1 MVQHLPWQPDS
12 PRVCGAP
19 PALGDV
25 DADEHGDLV
34 HDPASLDAGSLISPG
49 DRSGCGDTAGGAPGF
64 GPALVDPWESGLPPA
79 YPIPV
84 PDRATPTYEWESFAA
99 ARVTAERPAS
109 RRITRRERARGGSTA
124 RGEVEHDR
132 AGEDH
137 RAQQAGHDRAD
148 TTCPS
153 GFSPRFSRVWG
164 PSLAIVH
171 CSMKT

>member
-1 MVQHLPWQPDS
+1 VHIEP
-12 PRVCGAP
+12 V
-19 PALGDV
+19 LGHV
-25 DADEHGDLV
+25 DADEHRRSGFV
-34 HDPASLDAGSLISPG
+34 HDPVSLDAGSLSSPG
-49 DRSGCGDTAGGAPGF
+49 DRSGCGKDRAGGAPCF
-64 GPALVDPWESGLPPA
+64 RPALADPWGSGLPPA
-79 YPIPV
+79 DPIPV
-84 PDRATPTYEWESFAA
+84 PDRVTPTYEWESFAA